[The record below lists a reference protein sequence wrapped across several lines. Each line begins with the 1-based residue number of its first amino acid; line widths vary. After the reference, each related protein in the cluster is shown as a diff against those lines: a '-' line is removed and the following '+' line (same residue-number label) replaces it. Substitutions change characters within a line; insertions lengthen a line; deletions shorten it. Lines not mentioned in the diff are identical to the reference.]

1 MGEFNIAAL
10 QKDLQSPNALS
21 AWEAFL
27 GEYSP
32 ILYQTARAYTADD
45 DAAADCFLHICQ
57 HLQQNGY
64 RRLLK
69 FKPEGAASFNTWLRV
84 VARNMCFDWH
94 RSKSGRPRPFSS
106 VHALSALELEIYD
119 CRFARGLSEEETLQR
134 LRVTFPDFDLKELPE
149 LERCIET
156 RLSSRQRWILATRQ
170 RPVLSSNVPESDDEN
185 EDAIAQIADTRLDQE
200 CWLARWEQYIQLKSC
215 VDLLPADERL
225 LLQLRFEE
233 DLSLDEIAK
242 LVGLGDAQRVHRQM
256 GKILKGL
263 REGLEPAA
271 EKK

>member
-10 QKDLQSPNALS
+10 QKDLQSANAPS
-21 AWEAFL
+21 AWEGFL
-27 GEYSP
+27 SEYSP

-57 HLQQNGY
+57 QLLQDGF

-69 FKPEGAASFNTWLRV
+69 FKPDGAASFNTWLRV
-84 VARNMCFDWH
+84 VARNLCFDWH
-94 RSKSGRPRPFSS
+94 RSQSGRPRIFRSLHS
-106 VHALSALELEIYD
+106 LSALELEIYD

-134 LRVTFPDFDLKELPE
+134 LRVAFPDFDLQQLPE
-149 LERCIET
+149 LERGIET
-156 RLSSRQRWILATRQ
+156 RLSSRHRWILATRRQ
-170 RPVLSSNVPESDDEN
+170 PVFDSNLPEFDDGS
-185 EDAIAQIADTRLDQE
+185 EDTIAQIADTRLDQE
-200 CWLARWEQYIQLKSC
+200 SWLARSEQYAQLKSC
-215 VDLLPADERL
+215 VNLLPADERL